1 MTDQDICTSGPLEQA
16 RLATTVHAVK
26 VGDDLI
32 LLDLESDEYLLV
44 PECATARVEGDLLHG
59 PMDLLLD
66 LAANELLQ
74 SGGAASVQRN
84 TPTLPTTSLPEAHA
98 QRPTVRDIAT
108 FCIIWADVRRR
119 RPTLRMLSTAVCGR
133 KGERSDLGAV
143 SARVEVFR
151 QLLPLTPSAGAC
163 LFQAELLLRFLN
175 EAGLD
180 ADWVFGVRTWP
191 FLAHCWLQIGDHC
204 VSQNPE
210 TLAIY
215 RPIMVL

>member
-1 MTDQDICTSGPLEQA
+1 M
-16 RLATTVHAVK
+16 
-26 VGDDLI
+26 
-32 LLDLESDEYLLV
+32 
-44 PECATARVEGDLLHG
+44 
-59 PMDLLLD
+59 
-66 LAANELLQ
+66 
-74 SGGAASVQRN
+74 
-84 TPTLPTTSLPEAHA
+84 
-98 QRPTVRDIAT
+98 
-108 FCIIWADVRRR
+108 
-119 RPTLRMLSTAVCGR
+119 
-133 KGERSDLGAV
+133 
-143 SARVEVFR
+143 
-151 QLLPLTPSAGAC
+151 LPLTPSAGAC